1 MNIKNLFL
9 RIFNTSLG
17 IIKNQDTK
25 YPHYIKKFEKRVSNY
40 FNSKFCLTFSSGTLA
55 ARTLLVACGVKKGSK
70 ILMSKLSFP
79 SVVTSALQ
87 IGANIEFLDFDN
99 NLQIK
104 NISKLKKPEVD
115 YLLVT
120 HVYGFPQNMDNIS
133 KFLENNKNIKLME
146 DCSHAQGAKFKNN
159 YVGTFGVGSFMSM
172 QGSKALSAGEGGL
185 MLTNDVNIFEK
196 SIVLSHINRKHNFS
210 NKILEN
216 FSKVGLLGKGRA
228 HPFGIISAN
237 LSLNNLNKNNK
248 ETRKKF
254 EIIYNILKN
263 IKNIAVPEILNFNE
277 LGGFHYG
284 FPFFC
289 EDINMLSKFK
299 SKSKIIKYDW
309 PCLDEY
315 DEFSVGEKFNNLI
328 SDINFTKPLNNY
340 TDERSKLYFIELN
353 WIKKNSTKKISEL
366 LKNVN

>member
-9 RIFNTSLG
+9 RIINTSLG

-25 YPHYIKKFEKRVSNY
+25 YPEYIKKFELRVSNY

-55 ARTLLVACGVKKGSK
+55 ARTLLVACGVKKNSK

-104 NISKLKKPEVD
+104 NISKLKKPDAD
-115 YLLVT
+115 YLLIT
-120 HVYGFPQNMDNIS
+120 HVYGLPQNMDNILN
-133 KFLENNKNIKLME
+133 FLENNNNIKLIE
-146 DCSHAQGAKFKNN
+146 DCSHSQGAKFKNN

-185 MLTNDVNIFEK
+185 MLTNDENIFEK
-196 SIVLSHINRKHNFS
+196 SIILSHINRKHNFS
-210 NKILEN
+210 NKSLEN

-237 LSLNNLNKNNK
+237 ISLNDLDKKNK
-248 ETRKKF
+248 EIRKKF
-254 EIIYNILKN
+254 KIIYNYLKN
-263 IKNIAVPEILNFNE
+263 IKNIQVPEMLNFNE

-289 EDINMLSKFK
+289 EDMNLLSKMK
-299 SKSKIIKYDW
+299 AKLKIIKYDW
-309 PCLDEY
+309 PCLDEH
-315 DEFSVGEKFNNLI
+315 DEFLIGEKFNNLI
-328 SDINFTKPLNNY
+328 YDLNFTKPLNNY
-340 TDERSKLYFIELN
+340 KDDRSKLYFIELN
-353 WIKKNSTKKISEL
+353 WIKKNIDIKKS
-366 LKNVN
+366 LKFYDF